1 MSKKRYLFVVAHP
14 DDEILGAGA
23 TISKLVRNGCDVH
36 VCVLSCECNTRTDD
50 LVPVMTKTHK
60 ELGVRKTYVGNFGC
74 LRFKD
79 EDHHTVVKFIEKS
92 IAESRP
98 DVVVTHHPSDLN
110 NDHYIASIC
119 CQEAVRLPQRQ
130 IGYSKRIKKF
140 MYMEVPSETDF
151 ALNAAWGRFA
161 PNCYCKVKKSDV
173 DKKIA
178 LLKSYDNII
187 REVPHPRSEQ
197 NIAALSIVRG
207 SEIGYSHAEAFQVV
221 FEIGV

>member
-23 TISKLVRNGCDVH
+23 TISKLVRNGCDVY
-36 VCVLSCECNTRTDD
+36 VCVLSCECNTRNDD
-50 LVPVMTKTHK
+50 LVTAMTKTHK
-60 ELGVRKTYVGNFGC
+60 ELSVRETYVGNFGC

-92 IAESRP
+92 ITESRP

-130 IGYSKRIKKF
+130 IGYSKRIIKF

-151 ALNAAWGRFA
+151 ALNAAWGRFT
-161 PNCYCKVKKSDV
+161 PNCYCKVKKTDV
-173 DKKIA
+173 DKKIT

-187 REVPHPRSEQ
+187 RDVPHPRCEQ

-207 SEIGYSHAEAFQVV
+207 SEIGYPHAEAFQVV